1 MAQDGFPLG
10 DRAGLVADLHLRT
23 VSTMDKLRETL
34 RDEHSCLMQV
44 GRATTSVQLSSSHRI
59 SATCIDLSCHT
70 PGSEHA
76 SFDDV
81 YAMSANCPYDSIPR
95 LRADYILC
103 PSQFMLTVWRRVFT
117 PFQVAQLAVQTYP
130 HSADIL
136 AMIKCV
142 VFDIR
147 ICRPQFPKA
156 FVNSCELH
164 PASRLGLA
172 VATWLSI
179 RCRPPDHTTRTLTLS
194 R

>member
-1 MAQDGFPLG
+1 MPDSRRQQEVARAVPMPTCLLTSQNEYLCRWQPMFPECSRGQRGMNDAASAVAQDGFPLG

-34 RDEHSCLMQV
+34 RDEHSFLMQV

-81 YAMSANCPYDSIPR
+81 YATSANCPYDSIPR

-103 PSQFMLTVWRRVFT
+103 P
-117 PFQVAQLAVQTYP
+117 LAV
-130 HSADIL
+130 HADGV
-136 AMIKCV
+136 AAGV
-142 VFDIR
+142 HAVPGRAAGRAD
-147 ICRPQFPKA
+147 
-156 FVNSCELH
+156 V
-164 PASRLGLA
+164 PAQR
-172 VATWLSI
+172 
-179 RCRPPDHTTRTLTLS
+179 
-194 R
+194 